1 MSPVLIV
8 IAGPNGAGKTTV
20 TRKLRKD
27 HWSDSV
33 EYLNADDVAQ
43 ERFGDWNSPSSVLAA
58 AQWTDK
64 RREELLSAGKGIAFE
79 TVLSTESKL
88 LYVAR
93 ARAAGYFVRAFFV
106 GTDSPTI
113 NAARVARRFIDGG
126 HTVPID
132 KIVQRY
138 GRSLINLQTLIALAH
153 RTYVF
158 DNSIDGQEA
167 RLCARTI
174 DGQLRKT
181 YGQMPT
187 WATSALLNIAQHP
200 DFQGVG

>member
-8 IAGPNGAGKTTV
+8 VAGPNGAGKTTI
-20 TRKLRKD
+20 TRKLQKD

-43 ERFGDWNSPSSVLAA
+43 DKFGDWNSPSAVLAA
-58 AQWTDK
+58 AQWTDQ
-64 RREELLSAGKGIAFE
+64 RREYLLSTGKGVAFE
-79 TVLSTESKL
+79 TVLSTDSKL
-88 LYVAR
+88 HYIAR
-93 ARAAGYFVRAFFV
+93 ARTAGYFVRAFFV
-106 GTDSPTI
+106 GTNSPTI
-113 NAARVARRFIDGG
+113 NAARVARRFVEGG

-138 GRSLINLQTLIALAH
+138 GRSLINLQSLIALAH

-167 RLCARTI
+167 HICARTI
-174 DGQLRKT
+174 DGQLRKS

-187 WATSALLNIAQHP
+187 WAASALSNIPQHP
-200 DFQGVG
+200 EFKET

>member
-8 IAGPNGAGKTTV
+8 IAGPNGTGKTTV
-20 TRKLRKD
+20 TRKLQKD

-43 ERFGDWNSPSSVLAA
+43 EKFGDWNSPSSILAA
-58 AQWTDK
+58 AQWTDQ
-64 RREELLSAGKGIAFE
+64 RREELMGAGKSIAFE
-79 TVLSTESKL
+79 TVLSTDNKL
-88 LYVAR
+88 AFIAR
-93 ARAAGYFVRAFFV
+93 ARTAGYFVRAFFV
-106 GTDSPTI
+106 GTNSPTI

-138 GRSLINLQTLIALAH
+138 GRSLVNLQPLITLAH

-158 DNSIDGQEA
+158 DNSIDGHEA

-174 DGQLRKT
+174 DGKLRKT
-181 YGQMPT
+181 YGAMPA
-187 WATSALLNIAQHP
+187 WASSALLNIPQHP
-200 DFQGVG
+200 EFQAIQ